1 MRLLARRD
9 GSRGGGHRLGASLGK
24 GRTEGTSCT
33 SPVFVWC
40 YNHNGKFL
48 LYQRSPF
55 PLWEGVCLEDSGHIG
70 VCVCVNTDIN

>member
-9 GSRGGGHRLGASLGK
+9 GGRGGGHRLGASLEK
-24 GRTEGTSCT
+24 GHTEGTSCT
-33 SPVFVWC
+33 SPVYVWC

-55 PLWEGVCLEDSGHIG
+55 PLWEKGMFRGPLVTL
-70 VCVCVNTDIN
+70 VFVFV